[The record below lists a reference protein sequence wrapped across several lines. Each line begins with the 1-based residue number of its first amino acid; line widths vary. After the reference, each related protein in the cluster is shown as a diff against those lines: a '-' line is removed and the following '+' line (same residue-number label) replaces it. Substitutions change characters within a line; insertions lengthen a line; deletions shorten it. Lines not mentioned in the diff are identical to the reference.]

1 MPVDTAQGVALVFYR
16 WAVVLDD
23 RPYRV
28 ARQRRIE
35 KVKHVQTVTK
45 HVPAYAAPWQEVVCY
60 GTQAIVD
67 ILTIKTGNV
76 PILTYIEEK
85 CDIPESV

>member
-1 MPVDTAQGVALVFYR
+1 M
-16 WAVVLDD
+16 
-23 RPYRV
+23 
-28 ARQRRIE
+28 
-35 KVKHVQTVTK
+35 KHVQAVTK

-67 ILTIKTGNV
+67 ILTVKTGNI